1 MSPTASMPNFLVNG
15 KSPHLPSRSTGKK
28 QARGWPIQWKKRAKP
43 DENLPKKTPK
53 TTPKT
58 SLLKGKRIVK
68 TPVAKKDLTKSL
80 QECTESGKTPAKKR
94 KK

>member
-28 QARGWPIQWKKRAKP
+28 QACGWPIQWKKRVKP

-53 TTPKT
+53 TTHFRDVWIKRDEIG
-58 SLLKGKRIVK
+58 SLEI
-68 TPVAKKDLTKSL
+68 D
-80 QECTESGKTPAKKR
+80 
-94 KK
+94 